1 MDDGALVL
9 PERNMVMSGKSKLV
23 IAAIGVA
30 LLGVALY
37 LLFAGKE
44 KGVRE
49 GVTIYIEAMK
59 HSDFVVV
66 YNYHAPSQ
74 RRKTLALQTPA
85 SRESQLR
92 DIEIIY
98 NDQLASFEQAQPE
111 SNLRRPW
118 SEKFLFIREMTYRI
132 LSVKM
137 VEDRE
142 NPSLPVKER
151 IVAFAEVEAEY
162 PHKETAPDLGGK
174 IRKVTYLVKM
184 VHSRNVART
193 WEEKSQRDRWLFD
206 SLTLKEG
213 SIVYYTY

>member
-1 MDDGALVL
+1 
-9 PERNMVMSGKSKLV
+9 MSGKSKLV
-23 IAAIGVA
+23 IAVIGVA
-30 LLGVALY
+30 ILGVALY
-37 LLFAGKE
+37 LLFADKE
-44 KGVRE
+44 KAVRE
-49 GVTIYIEAMK
+49 GVTAYIEAMK
-59 HSDFVVV
+59 HSDFAVV

-74 RRKTLALQTPA
+74 RRKTMALQTPA
-85 SRESQLR
+85 SREAQLR

-118 SEKFLFIREMTYRI
+118 AEKFLFTREMTYRI
-132 LSVKM
+132 LSVRM

-162 PHKETAPDLGGK
+162 PHKETAPDLEGK
-174 IRKVTYLVKM
+174 VKKVVYLIKM

-193 WEEKSQRDRWLFD
+193 WEDKSQRDRWLFD

-213 SIVYYTY
+213 SISIFSP

>member
-1 MDDGALVL
+1 
-9 PERNMVMSGKSKLV
+9 MVMSAKNKIV
-23 IAAIGVA
+23 IAAIGLFVVGA
-30 LLGVALY
+30 VLY
-37 LLFAGKE
+37 LLFADKE

-49 GVTIYIEAMK
+49 GITAYIEAMK
-59 HSDFVVV
+59 QENFAEV

-74 RRKTLALQTPA
+74 RRKTMSLQTPA
-85 SRESQLR
+85 SREAQLH

-111 SNLRRPW
+111 SNLRHPW
-118 SEKFLFIREMTYRI
+118 SEKFLFTRKMAYRI
-132 LSVKM
+132 LSVRM

-142 NPSLPVKER
+142 NPSLPVQER
-151 IVAFAEVEAEY
+151 KVAYAEVEAEY
-162 PHKETAPDLGGK
+162 PDKETAPDLGGK

-206 SLTLKEG
+206 SLTLKEE

>member
-1 MDDGALVL
+1 
-9 PERNMVMSGKSKLV
+9 MVMSGKSKLV
-23 IAAIGVA
+23 IAAIGFV
-30 LLGVALY
+30 LLGVTLY
-37 LLFAGKE
+37 LFYSGKE
-44 KGVRE
+44 KAVRE

-59 HSDFVVV
+59 HSDFAVV

-74 RRKTLALQTPA
+74 RRKTLALQTPK
-85 SRESQLR
+85 SREAQLR

-151 IVAFAEVEAEY
+151 IVAFAEAEEEY
-162 PHKETAPDLGGK
+162 PHKETAPDIEGK

-213 SIVYYTY
+213 SISLFSP

>member
-1 MDDGALVL
+1 
-9 PERNMVMSGKSKLV
+9 MSGKSKLV
-23 IAAIGVA
+23 IAA
-30 LLGVALY
+30 LGFAILGITLY

-44 KGVRE
+44 KAVKE

-59 HSDFVVV
+59 HRDFAVV

-74 RRKTLALQTPA
+74 RRKTMALKTPA
-85 SRESQLR
+85 SREAQLH

-98 NDQLASFEQAQPE
+98 NDQLASFEQSQPE

-118 SEKFLFIREMTYRI
+118 SEKFLFTREMAYRI
-132 LSVKM
+132 LSVTM

-142 NPSLPVKER
+142 NPSLPLQER

-162 PHKETAPDLGGK
+162 PHKETAPDIEGK
-174 IRKVTYLVKM
+174 VKKVTYFIKM

-193 WEEKSQRDRWLFD
+193 WEEKSQHDRWLFD

-213 SIVYYTY
+213 SISIFSP

>member
-1 MDDGALVL
+1 
-9 PERNMVMSGKSKLV
+9 MSAKNKIV

-74 RRKTLALQTPA
+74 RRKTMALQTPA

-111 SNLRRPW
+111 SNLRRSW
-118 SEKFLFIREMTYRI
+118 SEKFLFTREMTYRI

-162 PHKETAPDLGGK
+162 PHKETAPDIEGK

-213 SIVYYTY
+213 SISLFSP

>member
-1 MDDGALVL
+1 MDDGTLVL

-23 IAAIGVA
+23 IAAAGVA
-30 LLGVALY
+30 ILGVALY
-37 LLFAGKE
+37 LLFADKE

-49 GVTIYIEAMK
+49 GVTAYIEAMK
-59 HSDFVVV
+59 HGDFAVV

-74 RRKTLALQTPA
+74 RKKTMAQQTPA
-85 SRESQLR
+85 SREAQLH

-118 SEKFLFIREMTYRI
+118 SEKFLFTREMAYRI
-132 LSVKM
+132 LSIKM

-142 NPSLPVKER
+142 NPSLPVQER
-151 IVAFAEVEAEY
+151 IVAYAEVEAEY
-162 PHKETAPDLGGK
+162 PHKETAPDLEGK
-174 IRKVTYLVKM
+174 IKKIIYLIKM
-184 VHSRNVART
+184 IQSRNVART

-213 SIVYYTY
+213 SIVYW

>member
-9 PERNMVMSGKSKLV
+9 SKRDMVMSGKSKLI
-23 IAAIGVA
+23 IATIGLAIVGV
-30 LLGVALY
+30 VLY
-37 LLFAGKE
+37 LLFADKE
-44 KGVRE
+44 KLVKE
-49 GVTIYIEAMK
+49 GVIIYIEATK
-59 HSDFVVV
+59 HKDFAAI
-66 YNYHAPSQ
+66 YDYHAPSQ
-74 RRKTLALQTPA
+74 RRKTMALKTPA
-85 SRESQLR
+85 SREVQMH

-98 NDQLASFEQAQPE
+98 NDQLDSFEQAQPE

-118 SEKFLFIREMTYRI
+118 SEKFLFTREMTYKI
-132 LSVKM
+132 LSVTM

-142 NPSLPVKER
+142 NPSLPVQER
-151 IVAFAEVEAEY
+151 IVAYVEVEAEY
-162 PHKETAPDLGGK
+162 PDKETAPDLEGK
-174 IRKVTYLVKM
+174 IKKVTYLIKM

>member
-1 MDDGALVL
+1 
-9 PERNMVMSGKSKLV
+9 MSGKSKLV

-30 LLGVALY
+30 ILGATLY
-37 LLFAGKE
+37 LLFADKE
-44 KGVRE
+44 KAVRE
-49 GVTIYIEAMK
+49 GVTLYIEAMK
-59 HSDFVVV
+59 HRDFAVV

-74 RRKTLALQTPA
+74 RRKTMALQTPA
-85 SRESQLR
+85 SREAQLH

-118 SEKFLFIREMTYRI
+118 SEKFLFTREMAYRI

-151 IVAFAEVEAEY
+151 IVAYAEVEAEY
-162 PHKETAPDLGGK
+162 PHKETAPDLEGK
-174 IRKVTYLVKM
+174 VKKVVYLIKM

-193 WEEKSQRDRWLFD
+193 WEEKYQRDRWLFD

-213 SIVYYTY
+213 SIAYYTY